1 MAKVIHNYGFD
12 RGCGD
17 GIIKAMDNNRKTVYY
32 KFRTATI
39 SKSFGVLS
47 IMVAVFNLEYE

>member
-17 GIIKAMDNNRKTVYY
+17 GIIKVMDNNRKTVYY